1 MNIFLK
7 CLNSCYNGN
16 KFQAGVLPDTGDGM
30 NEQKGTKRRGAVPV
44 LHFDEAVVRRVQ
56 ARMLDEERTRLLAE
70 FFKVLGDPTRV
81 RIINALA
88 NEELCVSDLAAALEM
103 TQSAVS
109 HQLKLLRMAN
119 QVKTR
124 REGKSIFYS
133 LDDQHVLDIQ
143 EEALTHISHKM
154 AEHLEG

>member
-1 MNIFLK
+1 
-7 CLNSCYNGN
+7 
-16 KFQAGVLPDTGDGM
+16 
-30 NEQKGTKRRGAVPV
+30 
-44 LHFDEAVVRRVQ
+44 
-56 ARMLDEERTRLLAE
+56 MLDEARLTKLAE

-88 NEELCVSDLAAALEM
+88 YQELCVSDLAAALGM

-124 REGKSIFYS
+124 RDGKSIFYS

-154 AEHLEG
+154 TDHPE

>member
-1 MNIFLK
+1 MREQNRTRGRSAAAV
-7 CLNSCYNGN
+7 LN
-16 KFQAGVLPDTGDGM
+16 F
-30 NEQKGTKRRGAVPV
+30 NET
-44 LHFDEAVVRRVQ
+44 VVQRVRSQ
-56 ARMLDEERTRLLAE
+56 MLDEERTRLLAE

-81 RIINALA
+81 KIINALA

-154 AEHLEG
+154 TEHLEK